1 MSRSDRPT
9 GLKLQVLPHGKGLQL
24 PAYQTAGSAGLDLR
38 AAVEFSV
45 FVAPGERIQVPTG
58 LAMAIPLGFEG
69 QVRAR
74 SGLAWK
80 KGLAVINA
88 PGTIDSDYRGEV
100 KVLLVNLGSETV
112 EIPRGERV
120 AQLVISP
127 IVQAEI
133 QIVSVLDETVR
144 GAGGFGS
151 TGSV

>member
-1 MSRSDRPT
+1 MVQTPT
-9 GLKLQVLPHGKGLQL
+9 LKLRVLPHGKGLEL

-38 AAVEFSV
+38 AAVESPV
-45 FVAPGERIQVPTG
+45 FVKPGERVQLPTG

-74 SGLAWK
+74 SGMAWK

-100 KVLLVNLGSETV
+100 KVLAINLSQDTV
-112 EIPRGERV
+112 EIGRGERI
-120 AQLVISP
+120 AQLVIAP
-127 IVQAEI
+127 VVQAAI
-133 QIVSVLDETVR
+133 LQVDELEETER

-151 TGSV
+151 TGRS